1 MDYRNDTLCGIFHNQ
16 VLRYGDGHPFLVAKL
31 DEKGRPTETYRS
43 LTWKQTRERVMDLAR
58 GLAALGLSRGDRAVL
73 FSESRPGWVIA
84 DQAIQACGAIGVP
97 LYPTLN
103 KPDLIYM
110 ILDSGSKILVT
121 SSRKKAEAIIALRE
135 EASGLKDLAIIC
147 MEEWD
152 GGRPARIYSYS
163 EVMDMG
169 REKVSLEE
177 IEARIRSITPDDTV
191 AIIYTSGTTG
201 RSKGVILTQNNF
213 VSNIHQAT
221 MSELMVRGKKR
232 DLHLNALVHLP
243 LCHVYARSSDYHVAG
258 LYLGGVMTFAENFDK
273 IAQNI
278 QEVRPNVISS
288 IPRFYEKT
296 YDIVNSIMARQK
308 KPYRKVFEWAMKK
321 GALYADGMAQGKRI
335 SQANLLQFGLA
346 NQIVFDRMKKM
357 MGMDRLVMALSGG
370 GKLSRDICAFFRAM
384 NIQLSE
390 GYGLTETSPIIN
402 FNQPEIMDNS
412 RKGFFSSLLHE
423 RIMETTVGLLIEKQ
437 AKGISPYANPF
448 SAAKLGI
455 CYSALL
461 YKLRVKPGTVGRPVA
476 WTEEKI
482 APDGEILVKG
492 PQVFSGYWNM
502 AEATKEAFTEDGW
515 FKTGDIGKFDEEGFL
530 MITDRKK
537 DLFVNSGG
545 KNIAPH
551 PIEIQL
557 IQQPHI
563 DQACLVGDGR
573 KYLCALIVPDFKEIR
588 RYAKHQ
594 GIPYTTDAE
603 LVKREE
609 IRSLIQKEVDEVNA
623 GINKWE
629 EVKYFTLID
638 HPFSE
643 ETGELTPTLKV
654 KRKVVNEMYRELIE
668 GMYT

>member
-1 MDYRNDTLCGIFHNQ
+1 MEYRNDTLCGIFHTQ
-16 VLRYGDGHPFLVAKL
+16 AFRYGDNHPFLVAKL
-31 DEKGRPTETYRS
+31 DEKGRPSDTYRS
-43 LTWKQTRERVMDLAR
+43 LTWKQTRDRVMDLAR
-58 GLAALGLSRGDRAVL
+58 GLAAMGLSRGDRTVL

-84 DQAIQACGAIGVP
+84 DQAVQACGAIGVP

-103 KPDLIYM
+103 KPDLLYM
-110 ILDSGSKILVT
+110 IQDSGSNILIT
-121 SSRKKAEAIIALRE
+121 STRKKAEAVLSLKG
-135 EASGLKDLAIIC
+135 EAGGLKDMTIIC
-147 MEEWD
+147 MEDWE
-152 GGRPARIYSYS
+152 GGKPAGTYTYP
-163 EVMDMG
+163 EVMSLG
-169 REKVSLEE
+169 REKLSVGE
-177 IEARIRSITPDDTV
+177 IEARIGSVFPDDPV

-201 RSKGVILTQNNF
+201 RSKGVVLTQNNF

-221 MSELMVRGKKR
+221 RSDLMVRGKKR

-258 LYLGGVMTFAENFDK
+258 LYLGGVMTFAESFDK
-273 IAQNI
+273 IAQNLL
-278 QEVRPNVISS
+278 EVRPNIISS

-296 YDIVNSIMARQK
+296 YDIVHSIMTRQK
-308 KPYRKVFEWAMKK
+308 KPYRKIFGWAMRK
-321 GALYADGMAQGKRI
+321 GAIYAEGMAQGKRI
-335 SQANLLQFGLA
+335 PQADLLQFGLA
-346 NQIVFDRMKKM
+346 NQFVFDRLKKM

-370 GKLSRDICAFFRAM
+370 GKLSRDICAFFRSM

-402 FNQPEIMDNS
+402 FNEPEIIDNG
-412 RKGFFSSLLHE
+412 RKGYFHNFIHD
-423 RIMETTVGLLIEKQ
+423 RVMETAVDLIIEKQ
-437 AKGISPYANPF
+437 AKGISPYANPI
-448 SAAKLGI
+448 SSAKLGI
-455 CYSALL
+455 CYNTML

-502 AEATKEAFTEDGW
+502 ERATKEAFTEDGF
-515 FKTGDIGKFDEEGFL
+515 FKTGDIGRFDEEGFL

-563 DQACLVGDGR
+563 DQTCLVGDGR
-573 KYLCALIVPDFKEIR
+573 KYLCALIVPDFREIR
-588 RYAKHQ
+588 RYAKNQ
-594 GIPYTTDAE
+594 GIHFADDTE
-603 LVKREE
+603 LVKRDE
-609 IRSLIQKEVDEVNA
+609 IRSLIQKEVDEVNS

-629 EVKYFTLID
+629 EVKYFALID

-654 KRKVVNEMYRELIE
+654 KRKFVNEKYRELIE
-668 GMYT
+668 SMYQ

>member
-1 MDYRNDTLCGIFHNQ
+1 MEYRKDTLCGIFHAQ
-16 VLRYGDGHPFLVAKL
+16 ALRYGDNHPFLVAKL
-31 DEKGRPTETYRS
+31 DEKGRPADTYRS
-43 LTWKQTRERVMDLAR
+43 LTWKQTRDRVMDLAR
-58 GLAALGLSRGDRAVL
+58 GLSALGLSRGDRAVL
-73 FSESRPGWVIA
+73 FSESRPGWVMA

-103 KPDLIYM
+103 RPDLIYM
-110 ILDSGSKILVT
+110 IQDSGSRILIAST
-121 SSRKKAEAIIALRE
+121 RKKAETILSLKAEGNGLPDMALV
-135 EASGLKDLAIIC
+135 C
-147 MEEWD
+147 MEDWEGD
-152 GGRPARIYSYS
+152 KPAGLYSFP
-163 EVMDMG
+163 EVMDLG
-169 REKVSLEE
+169 REKTPVEE
-177 IEARIRSITPDDTV
+177 IEARIRSVTPDDPV

-201 RSKGVILTQNNF
+201 RSKGVVLTQNNF
-213 VSNIHQAT
+213 VSNIHQAAR
-221 MSELMVRGKKR
+221 SDLMIRVMKR

-258 LYLGGVMTFAENFDK
+258 LYMGGIMTFAENFDK
-273 IAQNI
+273 ISQNLL
-278 QEVRPNVISS
+278 EVRPNVISS

-296 YDIVNSIMARQK
+296 YDIVHSIMSRQK
-308 KPYRKVFEWAMKK
+308 KPYRKIFEWAMKK
-321 GALYADGMAQGKRI
+321 GALYAEGMAQGRRI
-335 SQANLLQFGLA
+335 SQADLLQFGLA
-346 NQIVFDRMKKM
+346 NQFVFDRLKKN

-402 FNQPEIMDNS
+402 YNQPEIIENGK
-412 RKGFFSSLLHE
+412 KGFLQNLIHD
-423 RIMETTVGLLIEKQ
+423 RIMETAIDLIIEKQ
-437 AKGISPYANPF
+437 ARGVSPYANPV
-448 SAAKLGI
+448 SSAKLGI
-455 CYSALL
+455 CYNAML

-492 PQVFSGYWNM
+492 PQVFSRYWNM
-502 AEATKEAFTEDGW
+502 EEATKEAFTDEG
-515 FKTGDIGKFDEEGFL
+515 FFRTGDIGRFDEEGFL
-530 MITDRKK
+530 LITDRKK

-551 PIEIQL
+551 PIEIRL

-573 KYLCALIVPDFKEIR
+573 KYIAALIVPDFREIK
-588 RYAKHQ
+588 RYAKNQ

-603 LVKREE
+603 LAGRQE
-609 IRSLIQKEVDEVNA
+609 IRALIQKEVDEVNT
-623 GINKWE
+623 GVNKWE
-629 EVKYFTLID
+629 EVKYFTLMD

-654 KRKVVNEMYRELIE
+654 KRKVVNEKYKSIIESMYQ
-668 GMYT
+668 